1 MKTSTK
7 LFYLLTTGIACFCIN
22 VQAQSVENLKKS
34 VLDPVAE
41 NMLAYQRSVG
51 GWPKTVGKVVV
62 NYEKVLSENER
73 AAIKADSLRSDATID
88 NNATSKEIKYL
99 IKAYKAK
106 SDPRFLAA
114 VQKGVDYLLEAQYEN
129 GGWSQYYP
137 DHSSYR
143 GEITYNDNAMINV
156 LNIMQDIVDGKNDFD
171 QLKDSYKAKAELSV
185 QKGISCILKTQ
196 VVVNGKLTVW
206 CAQYDEKTMKP
217 AKARSFELISLSGS
231 ESVGITEFLMRIKN
245 PSEEI
250 KQAIH
255 SAMNWFKQSKIEGYA
270 FVFTGDPN
278 NPKERDRVLIEK
290 PGSVIW
296 ARFYDI
302 DTNTPFFTGRDSIKM
317 KTVAEI
323 ERERRVGYS
332 WYGTWPTKLFD
343 SKYPAWLKKNI
354 E

>member
-7 LFYLLTTGIACFCIN
+7 LFCLLTTGLACFSIN
-22 VQAQSVENLKKS
+22 VNAQSDKNQKNTS
-34 VLDPVAE
+34 TDPVAE

-51 GWPKTVGKVVV
+51 GWPKAVGKVVV

-73 AAIKADSLRSDATID
+73 ITIKADSLRNDATID
-88 NNATSKEIKYL
+88 NKATSKEIRYL

-106 SDPRFLAA
+106 QDPRYLAA
-114 VQKGVDYLLEAQYEN
+114 VEKGIDYLLEAQYEN

-156 LNIMQDIVDGKNDFD
+156 LNILQDIVEGKNDFD
-171 QLKDSYKAKAELSV
+171 QVNSSYKTKAEQSI

-196 VVVNGKLTVW
+196 ITVNGKLTVW

-231 ESVGITEFLMRIKN
+231 ESVGITDFLMRIKK

-250 KQAIH
+250 KQAVN
-255 SAMNWFKQSKIEGYA
+255 SAMAWFERSKIEGYDLISID
-270 FVFTGDPN
+270 DPK
-278 NPKERDRVLIEK
+278 NPAEKDKVLVAK

-302 DTNTPFFTGRDSIKM
+302 DTNEPFFSGRDGIKK
-317 KTVAEI
+317 KTIAEI
-323 ERERRVGYS
+323 DKERRVGYA
-332 WYGTWPTKLFD
+332 WYGTWPAKLLEN
-343 SKYPAWLKKNI
+343 KYPAWLKKI
-354 E
+354 

>member
-7 LFYLLTTGIACFCIN
+7 LFCLLTTGLACFSIN
-22 VQAQSVENLKKS
+22 VQAQSDKNQKNIS
-34 VLDPVAE
+34 SDPVAE

-51 GWPKTVGKVVV
+51 GWPKAVGKVVV
-62 NYEKVLSENER
+62 NYDKVLSENER
-73 AAIKADSLRSDATID
+73 IAIKADSLRSDATID
-88 NNATSKEIKYL
+88 NKATSKEIRYL

-106 SDPRFLAA
+106 LDPRYLAA
-114 VQKGVDYLLEAQYEN
+114 VEKGIDYLLEAQYEN

-156 LNIMQDIVDGKNDFD
+156 LNILQDIVEGKNDFD
-171 QLKDSYKAKAELSV
+171 QVSSSYKTKAEQSV

-196 VVVNGKLTVW
+196 IAVNGKLTVW

-231 ESVGITEFLMRIKN
+231 ESVGITDFLMRIKK
-245 PSEEI
+245 PSAEV
-250 KQAIH
+250 KQAIN
-255 SAMNWFKQSKIEGYA
+255 SAMAWFEQSKIEGYDLVLVDDPKNPNEKDKV
-270 FVFTGDPN
+270 FVA
-278 NPKERDRVLIEK
+278 K

-302 DTNTPFFTGRDSIKM
+302 DTNEPFFCGRDGIKK
-317 KTVAEI
+317 KTIAEI
-323 ERERRVGYS
+323 DKERRVGYA
-332 WYGTWPTKLFD
+332 WYGTWPAKLLD
-343 SKYPAWLKKNI
+343 NKYPAWLKKI
-354 E
+354 

>member
-7 LFYLLTTGIACFCIN
+7 LFCLLTTGLACFSIN
-22 VQAQSVENLKKS
+22 VNAQSDKNQKNTS
-34 VLDPVAE
+34 TDPVAE
-41 NMLAYQRSVG
+41 NMLTYQRSVG
-51 GWPKTVGKVVV
+51 GWPKAVGKVVV

-73 AAIKADSLRSDATID
+73 ITIKADSLRNDATID
-88 NNATSKEIKYL
+88 NKATSKEIRYL

-106 SDPRFLAA
+106 QDPRYLAA
-114 VQKGVDYLLEAQYEN
+114 VEKGIDYLLEAQYEN

-156 LNIMQDIVDGKNDFD
+156 LNILQDIVEGKNDFD
-171 QLKDSYKAKAELSV
+171 QVNSSYKTKAEQSI

-196 VVVNGKLTVW
+196 IAVNGKLTVW

-231 ESVGITEFLMRIKN
+231 ESVGITDFLMRIKK

-250 KQAIH
+250 KQAVN
-255 SAMNWFKQSKIEGYA
+255 SAMAWFERSKIEGYHL
-270 FVFTGDPN
+270 VSVEDPK
-278 NPKERDRVLIEK
+278 NPAEKDKVLVAK

-302 DTNTPFFTGRDSIKM
+302 DTNEPFFSGRDGIKK
-317 KTVAEI
+317 KTIAEI
-323 ERERRVGYS
+323 DKERRVGYA
-332 WYGTWPTKLFD
+332 WYGTWPAKLLEN
-343 SKYPAWLKKNI
+343 KYLAWLKKI
-354 E
+354 

>member
-7 LFYLLTTGIACFCIN
+7 LFCLLITGFACFGIN
-22 VQAQSVENLKKS
+22 AHAQSDKNQS
-34 VLDPVAE
+34 SISTDPVAE

-51 GWPKTVGKVVV
+51 GWPKAVDKVVV

-73 AAIKADSLRSDATID
+73 IAIKADSLRNDATID
-88 NNATSKEIKYL
+88 NKATSKEIRYL

-106 SDPRFLAA
+106 QDPRYLAA
-114 VQKGVDYLLEAQYEN
+114 VEKGIDYLLEAQYEN

-156 LNIMQDIVDGKNDFD
+156 LNILQDIVEGKNDFD
-171 QLKDSYKAKAELSV
+171 QVNSSYKTKAEQSI

-196 VVVNGKLTVW
+196 IAVNGKLTVW

-231 ESVGITEFLMRIKN
+231 ESVGITDFLMRIKK
-245 PSEEI
+245 PSEQI
-250 KQAIH
+250 KQAVN
-255 SAMNWFKQSKIEGYA
+255 SAMAWFERSKIEGYDL
-270 FVFTGDPN
+270 VSVDDPK
-278 NPKERDRVLIEK
+278 NPTEKDKVLVAK

-302 DTNTPFFTGRDSIKM
+302 DTNEPFFSGRDGIKK
-317 KTVAEI
+317 KTIAEI
-323 ERERRVGYS
+323 DKERRVGYA
-332 WYGTWPTKLFD
+332 WYGTWPAKLLD
-343 SKYPAWLKKNI
+343 TKYPTWLKKI
-354 E
+354 